1 MNAAHAALRW
11 LQHGSLRLR
20 LLLGT
25 LVWLVLAVAVAGWG
39 LRGLFQEHVHQQLQD
54 QLVRQLNQLSAAV
67 NLQGHEVRVTAMTDD
82 EV

>member
-25 LVWLVLAVAVAGWG
+25 LVWLVLAVAVAAWG
-39 LRGLFQEHVHQQLQD
+39 CAAIQEHSSSS
-54 QLVRQLNQLSAAV
+54 RTSWCASSTSSAPPSTCRGMRCASPP
-67 NLQGHEVRVTAMTDD
+67 
-82 EV
+82 

>member
-25 LVWLVLAVAVAGWG
+25 LVWLVLAVAG
-39 LRGLFQEHVHQQLQD
+39 LSVSVMTLRLMQLWIP
-54 QLVRQLNQLSAAV
+54 A
-67 NLQGHEVRVTAMTDD
+67 
-82 EV
+82 

>member
-25 LVWLVLAVAVAGWG
+25 LVWLVLAVAV
-39 LRGLFQEHVHQQLQD
+39 RP
-54 QLVRQLNQLSAAV
+54 AA
-67 NLQGHEVRVTAMTDD
+67 RPSRA
-82 EV
+82 